1 MGEGVAE
8 LVRMEVGQAG
18 LAAPASQHQDQSPGG
33 ETTLKSAFPT
43 FGRLVL
49 LALFSGTYPHTER
62 A

>member
-1 MGEGVAE
+1 
-8 LVRMEVGQAG
+8 MEVGQAG